1 MNILYYGDEPGHV
14 IVWNGLF
21 CARICT
27 CYNPPMA
34 ETSPKHPTSGC
45 SSPMYSADHMSHD
58 RSYAETEENS
68 TSIKWRIVEMA
79 MPTNN
84 LSDWLQ
90 ESQNR
95 LNISLLPPKKNV
107 SGKMFS
113 GSPKYMAS
121 LAAYDTNIHLSN

>member
-1 MNILYYGDEPGHV
+1 
-14 IVWNGLF
+14 
-21 CARICT
+21 
-27 CYNPPMA
+27 
-34 ETSPKHPTSGC
+34 
-45 SSPMYSADHMSHD
+45 
-58 RSYAETEENS
+58 
-68 TSIKWRIVEMA
+68 MA

-95 LNISLLPPKKNV
+95 LNISLLPQKKNV